1 MPWTAAVF
9 AQVPV
14 AQGSVV
20 TSGTYERSFVHEH
33 PEIEHACLVGCDGEL
48 VLL

>member
-1 MPWTAAVF
+1 MPWTATVF

-20 TSGTYERSFVHEH
+20 TSGTYERSFVREH
-33 PEIEHACLVGCDGEL
+33 PEIEHACLIGSDGEL
-48 VLL
+48 VLM